1 MEVKKNRQAQDTN
14 SIEEINNNPVN
25 KDIIPENKN
34 TDKNIKEITHTPT
47 PVITE
52 EEIKPIEQNNTV
64 EKTIEPNLEPIENVE
79 DIPITTT
86 AEPIPVIERP
96 KNTVRYID
104 SGFTF

>member
-1 MEVKKNRQAQDTN
+1 MDINKNQQAQD
-14 SIEEINNNPVN
+14 INIDNNPVN
-25 KDIIPENKN
+25 KDNNIIPEDKN
-34 TDKNIKEITHTPT
+34 TDKDIKEEETTPT

-64 EKTIEPNLEPIENVE
+64 EE
-79 DIPITTT
+79 IPQPTPQP
-86 AEPIPVIERP
+86 AV

>member
-1 MEVKKNRQAQDTN
+1 METNKKRPAQD
-14 SIEEINNNPVN
+14 IDIDNNPVN

-34 TDKNIKEITHTPT
+34 NTDKDIKEETPTTPT

-52 EEIKPIEQNNTV
+52 EIKPIEEMTD
-64 EKTIEPNLEPIENVE
+64 PNPLPPTNPDEN
-79 DIPITTT
+79 PTGTSNH
-86 AEPIPVIERP
+86 VIERP

>member
-1 MEVKKNRQAQDTN
+1 METNKKRLAQD
-14 SIEEINNNPVN
+14 INIDNNPVN

-34 TDKNIKEITHTPT
+34 NTDKDIKETTPT

-64 EKTIEPNLEPIENVE
+64 EETIEPVQE
-79 DIPITTT
+79 IPQP
-86 AEPIPVIERP
+86 AV

>member
-1 MEVKKNRQAQDTN
+1 METNKKRLAQD
-14 SIEEINNNPVN
+14 INIDNNPVN
-25 KDIIPENKN
+25 KDIIPEDKNKNN
-34 TDKNIKEITHTPT
+34 TDKDIKEETPTTPT

-64 EKTIEPNLEPIENVE
+64 EETIEPIQETQQPAV
-79 DIPITTT
+79 
-86 AEPIPVIERP
+86 

>member
-1 MEVKKNRQAQDTN
+1 METNKKRLAQD
-14 SIEEINNNPVN
+14 IDIDNNPVN
-25 KDIIPENKN
+25 KDIIPE
-34 TDKNIKEITHTPT
+34 DKDIKKETPTTPT

-64 EKTIEPNLEPIENVE
+64 EETIEP
-79 DIPITTT
+79 IPQP
-86 AEPIPVIERP
+86 AV